1 MWQLCVL
8 FLNYELQFLSPIF
21 NPNFKLKMS
30 LNLFPKA
37 VFLIVL
43 LSYLKATEEFKAT
56 HSDPHPPPT
65 VEHSNSFKQ
74 RFKERFR
81 RSQSQ
86 PAVWEKVP
94 EDQLTRTNKEWMDLK
109 IEQRN
114 EWHIKDYQI
123 LKTEYLSSYPSF
135 FSTNFFKDFVKMIK
149 DGMNA
154 VILAGFNPI

>member
-1 MWQLCVL
+1 
-8 FLNYELQFLSPIF
+8 
-21 NPNFKLKMS
+21 
-30 LNLFPKA
+30 
-37 VFLIVL
+37 
-43 LSYLKATEEFKAT
+43 
-56 HSDPHPPPT
+56 
-65 VEHSNSFKQ
+65 
-74 RFKERFR
+74 
-81 RSQSQ
+81 
-86 PAVWEKVP
+86 VP